1 MEYSRGCMRPSAATN
16 STMLGRADGNS
27 SSASSTSCTPS
38 ASARESSSASLESLE
53 RVARCAQVAFAAE
66 RLARGNDRAV
76 RERHGLGPLGAQ
88 YRDQQLDFIGIVA
101 GANTQ
106 RVARLV
112 QQGRFAQL
120 ERDVTDF
127 ALRA

>member
-1 MEYSRGCMRPSAATN
+1 MHPERVGPGIVLSK
-16 STMLGRADGNS
+16 LGEPGAIGLVLRF
-27 SSASSTSCTPS
+27 
-38 ASARESSSASLESLE
+38 AREQRVE

-101 GANTQ
+101 GPNTQ

-112 QQGRFAQL
+112 
-120 ERDVTDF
+120 
-127 ALRA
+127 